1 VFLLEDL
8 TVGRNLAGSFTGR
21 RCNLVLR
28 TNCSD
33 RFREEEVFF
42 DSFRVTGGPWNDK
55 HVLGAHTLI
64 KYEETFSIIDQ
75 FLEV

>member
-1 VFLLEDL
+1 V
-8 TVGRNLAGSFTGR
+8 RIPGR

-28 TNCSD
+28 TNHHD
-33 RFREEEVFF
+33 GFREEKVFF
-42 DSFRVTGGPWNDK
+42 DSFKVKGMPETSGII
-55 HVLGAHTLI
+55 LGAYTLI